1 MTKVVQHTIR
11 KMPAKL
17 DQELRRR
24 ALEKNQSLNTTLL
37 EVIEEGLG
45 DPQSVINHD
54 FDEFFGS
61 LGSGAAAEL
70 EQAMREARRP
80 HHKDYL

>member
-1 MTKVVQHTIR
+1 MTKAIQHTVR
-11 KMPAKL
+11 RMPEAL

-45 DPQSVINHD
+45 DPKPTANHD

-61 LGSGAAAEL
+61 LSSEAAAGL
-70 EQAMREARRP
+70 EQAMREARQLHP
-80 HHKDYL
+80 KDYL